1 MLSDTADWDFFV
13 SYAQADVAWA
23 EWIAW
28 QLEAGGYRVLLQAW
42 DMVAGANWVHRVH
55 EGLAR
60 ATRVVAVLSLD
71 RFHLIGHSFGGGL
84 ATLVAGLHPEKVSR
98 LVLIDSIGPMSATP
112 EQTRTTAAWYLHA
125 FLNGKGNPTYRTRGP
140 SKSAPN

>member
-1 MLSDTADWDFFV
+1 RTGDRTRPGGPRPGHGRSDPTRSATCLDWD
-13 SYAQADVAWA
+13 YVAV
-23 EWIAW
+23 I
-28 QLEAGGYRVLLQAW
+28 LEL
-42 DMVAGANWVHRVH
+42 VH
-55 EGLAR
+55 EQGW
-60 ATRVVAVLSLD
+60 D

-125 FLNGKGNPTYRTRGP
+125 FLNGKG
-140 SKSAPN
+140 